1 MYNLMYANA
10 FTEVLTILKFISKEE
25 YEKVPLDIIEI
36 IEDNCNQSYSVE
48 YNPDIPLANQNISKE
63 ARIII
68 ALLFRDYWATQE
80 QKNKI
85 ELKEKYDISILEA
98 EKVKKYNT
106 DDLFKKNKSDYSYKH
121 KEDNNNQLVEDKETL
136 FTKLKRIIL
145 KIIK

>member
-106 DDLFKKNKSDYSYKH
+106 DDLFKKIN
-121 KEDNNNQLVEDKETL
+121 L
-136 FTKLKRIIL
+136 IIL
-145 KIIK
+145 INIKKIIIIN

>member
-121 KEDNNNQLVEDKETL
+121 KEDNNNQLVEYKETL

>member
-98 EKVKKYNT
+98 EKVKK
-106 DDLFKKNKSDYSYKH
+106 
-121 KEDNNNQLVEDKETL
+121 
-136 FTKLKRIIL
+136 I
-145 KIIK
+145 

>member
-121 KEDNNNQLVEDKETL
+121 KEDNNQLVEDKETL

>member
-85 ELKEKYDISILEA
+85 ELKEKYDISILEK

-121 KEDNNNQLVEDKETL
+121 KEDNNNQLVEYKETL